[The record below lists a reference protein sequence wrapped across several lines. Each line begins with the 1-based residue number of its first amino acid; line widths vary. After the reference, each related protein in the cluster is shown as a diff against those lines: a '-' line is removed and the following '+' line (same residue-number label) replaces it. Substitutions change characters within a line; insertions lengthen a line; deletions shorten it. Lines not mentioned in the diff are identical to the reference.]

1 MIPFLYQVAS
11 LFYSKYG
18 AEVSRLAFV
27 FPNRRTGLFFQK
39 YLSEVSEKPLF
50 SPTILTINDLFVQLS
65 GKQTAD
71 RISMLFKLYDIYL
84 DHSGSS
90 ETFDEFLYWGEML
103 LNDFDDIDKYMV
115 DARMLF
121 TNVTDLREIEND
133 FSFLSPEQIAAIRTF
148 WSSFYPKGDTP
159 NQEQFLAVWQILYAL
174 YADLREAL
182 AAEGKGYE
190 GMIFREVVELLE
202 KNECCDLPY
211 TKVVFVGL
219 NALSVAEER
228 FLSELQK
235 RGIADFYWDYASPK
249 VTDPDNKASY
259 FVERNLRQF
268 PSQLI
273 GNGQLATDNEDGG
286 KKKIE
291 VIGIPSGIGQAKQ
304 VHSLL
309 SELCKEDEMSAEE
322 ALRTAV
328 ILPDEHLLIPVL
340 NAIPEQIRRINVTMG
355 YPLAGTPV
363 ASLMEYILALQKNI
377 RYVDRRPVFYFRDV
391 LPILNHRYVSTTSP
405 EVVSDL
411 VKDISEN
418 NKIYISYDDLN
429 KTPLLSILFTPVTAV
444 DAFSDYLIGVLQEL
458 NKAVE
463 SGKWK
468 VENIDSD
475 AEQLSTSDSQL
486 STINDIEQEFI
497 FHYFATVNR
506 MKEVM
511 QEANVEMKID
521 TYFRLLKRVTDTI
534 TIPFHGEPL
543 SGLQIM
549 GVLETR
555 ALDFDRL
562 IILSMNEGIFPLR
575 KAANSFIP
583 YNLRRGF
590 GLPTYEHQDSV
601 WAYHFYRLIYR
612 ASHVSLLYDTR
623 SNGLQTGE
631 VSRFVHQL
639 HYHYEEPIRNKL
651 VVYNV
656 SSSKTP
662 ALQVAKTKEVMN
674 RLAAFRRGGERAISA
689 SAVNTYLDCPLKFY
703 FSVVEGIREEE
714 EVSETIESNIF
725 GSILHK
731 VMEELY
737 QPFCGKMVTADLLKA
752 IRKDTPM
759 LMGAV
764 ARAFAEIFFK
774 TDIVRPL
781 TGQNFL
787 IGEMIRKYVEKVLE
801 RDAKLTPFRYIE
813 SEKKI
818 KKLFPLADK
827 SEIQL
832 KGFIDRIDE
841 VRDAVR
847 IIDYKSGSGT
857 TQFTSVEALFD
868 KEDKD
873 RAKAVMQV
881 FMYAWMYGAK
891 AIQPGIYY
899 MRTLFSPSFDSGIY
913 RRTDRF
919 KTEQV
924 LDFDNYRTDFEN
936 SLRNC
941 LDEIFDTETPF
952 RQTPNGK
959 ACLYCPFKDICGK

>member
-1 MIPFLYQVAS
+1 MTPFLQQIAS
-11 LFYSKYG
+11 LFYQQYG

-39 YLSEVSEKPLF
+39 YLSEVADKPLF

-71 RISMLFKLYDIYL
+71 RINMLFMLYDIYVR
-84 DHSGSS
+84 HSGST

-103 LNDFDDIDKYMV
+103 LNDFDDVDKYMA

-133 FSFLSPEQIAAIRTF
+133 FSFLDAEQIAAIRTF
-148 WSSFYPKGDTP
+148 WSSFYPKGDSP
-159 NQEQFLAVWQILYAL
+159 NQEEFLAVWKILYTL
-174 YADLREAL
+174 YNDLRDAL
-182 AAEGKGYE
+182 AAEGRGYE
-190 GMIFREVVELLE
+190 GMIFREVVEQME
-202 KNECCDLPY
+202 QNNCCDLPY

-228 FLSELQK
+228 FLIQLQK
-235 RGIADFYWDYASPK
+235 RGIADFYWDYASDK
-249 VTDPDNKASY
+249 VTDPNNKASY
-259 FVERNLRQF
+259 FVERNLKNF
-268 PSQLI
+268 PSQYPLP
-273 GNGQLATDNEDGG
+273 AEEKVDTE
-286 KKKIE
+286 IE

-304 VHSLL
+304 VYTLL
-309 SELCKEDEMSAEE
+309 NELCKEDEMSPEE
-322 ALRTAV
+322 ALRTAI

-363 ASLMEYILALQKNI
+363 ASLMEYILALQKNV
-377 RYVDRRPVFYFRDV
+377 RYVDRQPVFYFRDV
-391 LPILNHRYVSTTSP
+391 LPILNHRYISSTCP
-405 EVVSDL
+405 EIVNAL
-411 VKDISEN
+411 VKDIAEN
-418 NKIYISYDDLN
+418 NRIYISAADLG
-429 KTPLLSILFTPVTAV
+429 KTDLLSVLFLPVTDV
-444 DAFSDYLIGVLQEL
+444 NTFSDYLINVLQEL
-458 NKAVE
+458 NKVMHALS
-463 SGKWK
+463 SG
-468 VENIDSD
+468 EEEED
-475 AEQLSTSDSQL
+475 ATQRT
-486 STINDIEQEFI
+486 NDLEQEFI
-497 FHYFATVNR
+497 FHYFTTVNR
-506 MKEVM
+506 MKEIM
-511 QEANVEMKID
+511 QDAGIEMKID

-534 TIPFHGEPL
+534 TIPFRGEPL

-639 HYHYEEPIRNKL
+639 HYHYEVPLQNKL

-656 SSSKTP
+656 SSAKTP
-662 ALQVAKTKEVMN
+662 ALQVKKTDEVMQ
-674 RLAAFRRGGERAISA
+674 RLNAFHKGGSRAISA

-703 FSVVEGIREEE
+703 FSVVEGIQEEE
-714 EVSETIESNIF
+714 EVSETIESNVF

-737 QPFCGKMVTADLLKA
+737 MPLCGKIVTADLLKA
-752 IRKDTPM
+752 IKKDTPV
-759 LMGAV
+759 LTGAI
-764 ARAFAEIFFK
+764 ARAFAEIFFMS
-774 TDIVRPL
+774 DVVRPL

-787 IGEMIRKYVEKVLE
+787 IGEMIRKYVEKILE
-801 RDAKLTPFRYIE
+801 RDSKLTPFRYIE
-813 SEKKI
+813 SERKI
-818 KKLFPLADK
+818 NRLFTLGDNRT
-827 SEIQL
+827 EIQL

-857 TQFTSVEALFD
+857 SVFTSVESLFD

-881 FMYAWMYGAK
+881 FMYSWMLGAAPAGK
-891 AIQPGIYY
+891 TIQPGIYY
-899 MRTLFSPSFDSGIY
+899 MRTLFSDSFDASVS
-913 RRTDRF
+913 RRIERT
-919 KTEQV
+919 KTEPV
-924 LDFDNYRTDFEN
+924 TDFSAYSEAFEGE
-936 SLRNC
+936 LRRC
-941 LDEIFDTETPF
+941 LDEIFGRETPF
-952 RQTPNGK
+952 TQTTTEK
-959 ACLYCPFKDICGK
+959 ACAWCPFKDICGK

>member
-1 MIPFLYQVAS
+1 MTPFLQQIAS
-11 LFYSKYG
+11 LFYQQYG

-39 YLSEVSEKPLF
+39 YLSEVADKPLF

-71 RISMLFKLYDIYL
+71 RINMLFMLYDIYVR
-84 DHSGSS
+84 HSGST

-103 LNDFDDIDKYMV
+103 LNDFDDVDKYMA

-133 FSFLSPEQIAAIRTF
+133 FSFLDAEQIAAIRTF
-148 WSSFYPKGDTP
+148 WSSFYPKGDSP
-159 NQEQFLAVWQILYAL
+159 NQEEFLAVWKILYTL
-174 YADLREAL
+174 YNDLRDAL
-182 AAEGKGYE
+182 AAEGRGYE
-190 GMIFREVVELLE
+190 GMIFREVVEQME
-202 KNECCDLPY
+202 QNNCCDLPY

-228 FLSELQK
+228 FLIQLQK
-235 RGIADFYWDYASPK
+235 RGIADFYWDYASDK
-249 VTDPDNKASY
+249 VTDPNNKASY
-259 FVERNLRQF
+259 FVERNLKNF
-268 PSQLI
+268 PSQYPLP
-273 GNGQLATDNEDGG
+273 AEEKVDTE
-286 KKKIE
+286 IE

-304 VHSLL
+304 VYTLL
-309 SELCKEDEMSAEE
+309 NELCKEDEMSPEE
-322 ALRTAV
+322 ALRTAI

-363 ASLMEYILALQKNI
+363 ASLMEYILALQKNV
-377 RYVDRRPVFYFRDV
+377 RYVDRQPVFYFRDV
-391 LPILNHRYVSTTSP
+391 LPILNHRYISSICP
-405 EVVSDL
+405 EIVNAL
-411 VKDISEN
+411 VKDIAEN
-418 NKIYISYDDLN
+418 NRIYISAADLG
-429 KTPLLSILFTPVTAV
+429 KTDLLSVLFLPVTDV
-444 DAFSDYLIGVLQEL
+444 NTFSDYLINVLQEL
-458 NKAVE
+458 NKVMHALS
-463 SGKWK
+463 SG
-468 VENIDSD
+468 EEEED
-475 AEQLSTSDSQL
+475 ATQRT
-486 STINDIEQEFI
+486 NDLEQEFI
-497 FHYFATVNR
+497 FHYFTTVNR
-506 MKEVM
+506 MKEIM
-511 QEANVEMKID
+511 QDAGIEMKID

-534 TIPFHGEPL
+534 TIPFRGEPL

-639 HYHYEEPIRNKL
+639 HYHYEVPLQNKL

-656 SSSKTP
+656 SSAKTP
-662 ALQVAKTKEVMN
+662 ALQVKKTDEVMQ
-674 RLAAFRRGGERAISA
+674 RLNAFHKGGNRAISA

-703 FSVVEGIREEE
+703 FSVVEGIQEEE
-714 EVSETIESNIF
+714 EVSETIESNVF

-737 QPFCGKMVTADLLKA
+737 MPLCGKIVTADLLKA
-752 IRKDTPM
+752 IKKDMPVLT
-759 LMGAV
+759 GAI
-764 ARAFAEIFFK
+764 ARAFAEIFFMS
-774 TDIVRPL
+774 DVVRPL

-787 IGEMIRKYVEKVLE
+787 IGEMIRKYVEKILE
-801 RDAKLTPFRYIE
+801 RDSKLTPFRYIE
-813 SEKKI
+813 SERKI
-818 KKLFPLADK
+818 NRLFTLGDNRT
-827 SEIQL
+827 EIQL

-857 TQFTSVEALFD
+857 SVFTSVESLFD

-881 FMYAWMYGAK
+881 FMYSWMLGAAPAGK
-891 AIQPGIYY
+891 TIQPGIYY
-899 MRTLFSPSFDSGIY
+899 MRTLFSDSFDASVS
-913 RRTDRF
+913 RRIERT
-919 KTEQV
+919 KTEPV
-924 LDFDNYRTDFEN
+924 TDFSAYSEAFEGE
-936 SLRNC
+936 LRRC
-941 LDEIFDTETPF
+941 LDEIFGRETPF
-952 RQTPNGK
+952 TQTTTEK
-959 ACLYCPFKDICGK
+959 ACAWCPFKDICGK

>member
-1 MIPFLYQVAS
+1 MTPFLQQIAS
-11 LFYSKYG
+11 LFYQQYG

-39 YLSEVSEKPLF
+39 YLSEVADKPLF

-71 RISMLFKLYDIYL
+71 RINMLFMLYDIYVR
-84 DHSGSS
+84 HSGST

-103 LNDFDDIDKYMV
+103 LNDFDDVDKYMA

-133 FSFLSPEQIAAIRTF
+133 FSFLDAEQIAAIRTF
-148 WSSFYPKGDTP
+148 WSSFYPKGDSP
-159 NQEQFLAVWQILYAL
+159 NQEEFLAVWKILYTL
-174 YADLREAL
+174 YNDLRDAL
-182 AAEGKGYE
+182 AAEGRGYE
-190 GMIFREVVELLE
+190 GMIFREVVEQME
-202 KNECCDLPY
+202 QNNCCDLPY

-228 FLSELQK
+228 FLIQLQK
-235 RGIADFYWDYASPK
+235 RGIADFYWDYASDK
-249 VTDPDNKASY
+249 VTDPNNKASY
-259 FVERNLRQF
+259 FVERNLKNF
-268 PSQLI
+268 PSQYPLP
-273 GNGQLATDNEDGG
+273 AEEKVDTE
-286 KKKIE
+286 IE

-304 VHSLL
+304 VYTLL
-309 SELCKEDEMSAEE
+309 NELCKEDEMSPEE
-322 ALRTAV
+322 ALRTAI

-355 YPLAGTPV
+355 YPLAGTPI
-363 ASLMEYILALQKNI
+363 ASLMEYILALQKNV
-377 RYVDRRPVFYFRDV
+377 RYVDRQPVFYFRDV
-391 LPILNHRYVSTTSP
+391 LPILNHRYISSTCP
-405 EVVSDL
+405 EIVNAL
-411 VKDISEN
+411 VKDIAEN
-418 NKIYISYDDLN
+418 NRIYISAADLG
-429 KTPLLSILFTPVTAV
+429 KTDLLSVLFLPVTDV
-444 DAFSDYLIGVLQEL
+444 NTFSDYLINVLQEL
-458 NKAVE
+458 NKVMHALS
-463 SGKWK
+463 SG
-468 VENIDSD
+468 EEEED
-475 AEQLSTSDSQL
+475 ATQRT
-486 STINDIEQEFI
+486 NDLEQEFI
-497 FHYFATVNR
+497 FHYFTTVNR
-506 MKEVM
+506 MKEIM
-511 QEANVEMKID
+511 QDAGIEMKID

-534 TIPFHGEPL
+534 TIPFRGEPL

-639 HYHYEEPIRNKL
+639 HYHYEVPLQNKL

-656 SSSKTP
+656 SSAKTP
-662 ALQVAKTKEVMN
+662 ALQVKKTDEVMQ
-674 RLAAFRRGGERAISA
+674 RLNAFHKGGNRAISA

-703 FSVVEGIREEE
+703 FSVVEGIQEEE
-714 EVSETIESNIF
+714 EVSETIESNVF

-737 QPFCGKMVTADLLKA
+737 MPLCGKIVTADLLKA
-752 IRKDTPM
+752 IKKDTPV
-759 LMGAV
+759 LTGAI
-764 ARAFAEIFFK
+764 ARAFAEIFFMS
-774 TDIVRPL
+774 DVVRPL

-787 IGEMIRKYVEKVLE
+787 IGEMIRKYVEKILE
-801 RDAKLTPFRYIE
+801 RDSKLTPFRYIE
-813 SEKKI
+813 SERKI
-818 KKLFPLADK
+818 NRLFTLGDNRT
-827 SEIQL
+827 EIQL

-841 VRDAVR
+841 VRDAIR

-857 TQFTSVEALFD
+857 SVFTSVESLFD

-881 FMYAWMYGAK
+881 FMYSWMLGAAPAGK
-891 AIQPGIYY
+891 TIQPGIYY
-899 MRTLFSPSFDSGIY
+899 MRELFSDSFDASVS
-913 RRTDRF
+913 RRIERT
-919 KTEQV
+919 KTEPV
-924 LDFDNYRTDFEN
+924 TDFSAYSEAFEGE
-936 SLRNC
+936 LRRC
-941 LDEIFDTETPF
+941 LDEIFGRETPF
-952 RQTPNGK
+952 TQTTTEK
-959 ACLYCPFKDICGK
+959 ACAWCPFKDICGK

>member
-1 MIPFLYQVAS
+1 MTPFLQQIAS
-11 LFYSKYG
+11 LFYQQYG

-39 YLSEVSEKPLF
+39 YLSEVADKPLF

-71 RISMLFKLYDIYL
+71 RISMLFMLYDIYVR
-84 DHSGSS
+84 HSGST

-103 LNDFDDIDKYMV
+103 LNDFDDVDKYMA

-133 FSFLSPEQIAAIRTF
+133 FSFLDAEQIAAIRTF
-148 WSSFYPKGDTP
+148 WSSFYPKGDSP
-159 NQEQFLAVWQILYAL
+159 NQEEFLAVWKILYTL
-174 YADLREAL
+174 YNDLRDAL
-182 AAEGKGYE
+182 AAEGRGYE
-190 GMIFREVVELLE
+190 GMIFREVVELME
-202 KNECCDLPY
+202 QNNCCDLPY

-219 NALSVAEER
+219 NALSVAEEC
-228 FLSELQK
+228 FLIQLQK
-235 RGIADFYWDYASPK
+235 QGIADFYWDYASDK
-249 VTDPDNKASY
+249 VTDPNNKASY
-259 FVERNLRQF
+259 FVERNLKNF
-268 PSQLI
+268 PSQYSLP
-273 GNGQLATDNEDGG
+273 AEEKVDTE
-286 KKKIE
+286 IE

-304 VHSLL
+304 VYTLL
-309 SELCKEDEMSAEE
+309 NELCKEDEMSPED
-322 ALRTAV
+322 ALRTAI

-363 ASLMEYILALQKNI
+363 ASLMEYILALQKNV
-377 RYVDRRPVFYFRDV
+377 RYVDRQPVFYFRDV
-391 LPILNHRYVSTTSP
+391 LPILNHRYISSTCP
-405 EVVSDL
+405 EIVNAL
-411 VKDISEN
+411 VKDIAEN
-418 NKIYISYDDLN
+418 NRIYISAVDLG
-429 KTPLLSILFTPVTAV
+429 KTDLLSVLFLPVTDV
-444 DAFSDYLIGVLQEL
+444 NTFSDYLINVLQEL
-458 NKAVE
+458 NKVMHAL
-463 SGKWK
+463 S
-468 VENIDSD
+468 SD
-475 AEQLSTSDSQL
+475 EEEEDATQRT
-486 STINDIEQEFI
+486 NDLEQEFI
-497 FHYFATVNR
+497 FHYFTTVNR
-506 MKEVM
+506 MKEIM
-511 QEANVEMKID
+511 QDAGIEMKID

-534 TIPFHGEPL
+534 TIPFRGEPL

-639 HYHYEEPIRNKL
+639 HYHYEVPLQNKL

-656 SSSKTP
+656 SSAKTP
-662 ALQVAKTKEVMN
+662 ALQVKKTDEVMQ
-674 RLAAFRRGGERAISA
+674 RLNAFHKGGNRAISA

-703 FSVVEGIREEE
+703 FSVVEGIQEEE
-714 EVSETIESNIF
+714 EVSETIESNVF

-737 QPFCGKMVTADLLKA
+737 MPLCGKIVTADLLKA
-752 IRKDTPM
+752 IKKDTPV
-759 LMGAV
+759 LTGAI
-764 ARAFAEIFFK
+764 ARAFAEIFFMS
-774 TDIVRPL
+774 DVVRPL

-787 IGEMIRKYVEKVLE
+787 IGEMIRKYVEKILE
-801 RDAKLTPFRYIE
+801 RDSKLTPFRYIE
-813 SEKKI
+813 SERKI
-818 KKLFPLADK
+818 NRLFTLGDNRT
-827 SEIQL
+827 EIQL

-857 TQFTSVEALFD
+857 SVFTSVESLFD

-881 FMYAWMYGAK
+881 FMYSWMLGAAPAGK
-891 AIQPGIYY
+891 TIQPGIYY
-899 MRTLFSPSFDSGIY
+899 MRTLFSDSCDASVS
-913 RRTDRF
+913 RRIERT
-919 KTEQV
+919 KTEPV
-924 LDFDNYRTDFEN
+924 TDFSAYSEAFEGE
-936 SLRNC
+936 LRRC
-941 LDEIFDTETPF
+941 LDEIFGRETPF
-952 RQTPNGK
+952 TQTTTEK
-959 ACLYCPFKDICGK
+959 ACAWCPFKDICGK